1 MMKNHTYFFDI
12 DGTLIK
18 YRAFADI
25 KTVEPEPI
33 KSSIELLNREYE
45 SGNHIVITSARPQ
58 DLMEFT
64 KKELNKLG
72 INYHQIVLGIGR
84 GVRFI
89 VNDIDPLLPEYKRA
103 VGLNLERDKG
113 FEKSKR

>member
-18 YRAFADI
+18 YRVFDNI
-25 KTVEPEPI
+25 KILEPEPI
-33 KSSIELLNREYE
+33 QSSIDVLNAQYE
-45 SGNHIVITSARPQ
+45 NGNHIVITSARPQ
-58 DLMEFT
+58 ELMEFT
-64 KKELNKLG
+64 KEELNKLG
-72 INYHQIVLGIGR
+72 IKYHQIVLGIGR
-84 GVRFI
+84 GVRFV

-113 FEKSKR
+113 FEKSKH